1 MTSSPDPRS
10 PLEQADLQ
18 VAAGP
23 DWVVALHETA
33 GSTNALAAADPQR
46 NLVVVAD
53 HQTAGR
59 GRLDRSWET
68 PPRAA
73 LTFSAVFDPV
83 VETEWWPLIPL
94 AAGIAV
100 ARAVGDDAR
109 LKWPNDVLLGEE
121 KVSGILVERLDTRP
135 AYAVIGI
142 GINVDQDRAELPV
155 PSAISLALAG
165 IPRDRTELFGEVL
178 RQLWFALVMLASDPH
193 SVAASYRGLS
203 ATLDRPVRV
212 HLPDGSVLEG
222 IAFDVD
228 DHGGLVIAHPEPAG
242 TTAVPA
248 SPRTTRVAAGDVV
261 HVRPGE

>member
-18 VAAGP
+18 AAAGP

-33 GSTNALAAADPQR
+33 GSTNAVAAAAPQR

-68 PPRAA
+68 PARAA

-83 VETEWWPLIPL
+83 VEAEWWPLIPL
-94 AAGIAV
+94 AAGLAV
-100 ARAVGDDAR
+100 ARAVGDQAR

-121 KVSGILVERLDTRP
+121 KVCGILVERLDTRP

-155 PSAISLALAG
+155 PSATSLALAG
-165 IPRDRTELFGEVL
+165 VPRDRTELFGEVL
-178 RQLWFALVMLASDPH
+178 SQLRFALVMLASDPH
-193 SVAASYRGLS
+193 SVVASYRGLS

-212 HLPDGSVLEG
+212 DLPDGSVLEG

-242 TTAVPA
+242 TPAVPG

-261 HVRPGE
+261 HVRPT